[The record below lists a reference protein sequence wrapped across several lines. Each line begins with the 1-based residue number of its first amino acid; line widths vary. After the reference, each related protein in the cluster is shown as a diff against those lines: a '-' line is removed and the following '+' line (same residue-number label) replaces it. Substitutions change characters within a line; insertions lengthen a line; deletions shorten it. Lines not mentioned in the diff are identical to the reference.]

1 MRLGD
6 FWLSKRRGS
15 AVWCITW
22 FDPTTRQTVRRSTG
36 HRDLDA
42 AQEALAAHYIQ
53 HRRLDHERPADVSI
67 ILLIGRYI
75 ATVPMRSTDTAKA
88 ALKHW
93 REFWN
98 DEPVSAMSTA
108 RQEAF
113 HEWLQD
119 RLAPSSVKR
128 VLGVGRAALSRAY
141 RRQELAALPAQAPY
155 KAQER
160 HRETVLSVDDLRRL
174 WAAAQPVEHWRRYLW
189 LAIGTGARPEAILQL
204 TADRIDF
211 AAGVIHLAAP
221 GADHGKKRRPTIPM
235 AQSLRREVK
244 RWGDGYLVTYKGK
257 PLARARESFKRLSR
271 TAGVEATAY
280 TIRHT
285 VATWLRQRNVPEWD
299 IAGFLGHRPPGSATT
314 ARYAHYRPDYMRA
327 AARAVDALLRAV
339 AC

>member
-15 AVWCITW
+15 QVWCITW
-22 FDPTTRQTVRRSTG
+22 FDPKTRQTVRRSTG

-53 HRRLDHERPADVSI
+53 HRRLDHERPSDVAI
-67 ILLIGRYI
+67 ALLISRYI
-75 ATVPMRSTDTAKA
+75 AAVPMRSADTAKA

-93 REFWN
+93 REFWA
-98 DEPVSAMSTA
+98 DDPVSAMTTA

-113 HEWLQD
+113 HGWLEA
-119 RLAPSSVKR
+119 RMAPASAKR
-128 VLGVGRAALSRAY
+128 VLGVGRAALTRAY
-141 RRQELAALPAQAPY
+141 KRQELAALPAQAPY
-155 KAQER
+155 KAPER
-160 HRETVLSVDDLRRL
+160 HREKVLSLPELRAL
-174 WAAAQPVEHWRRYLW
+174 WAAAAPVEHWRRYLW
-189 LAIGTGARPEAILQL
+189 LALGTGARPEAILQL

-211 AAGVIHLAAP
+211 AAGVIQLAT
-221 GADHGKKRRPTIPM
+221 GDHGKKRRPTIPI
-235 AQSLRREVK
+235 AQSLKREL
-244 RWGDGYLVTYKGK
+244 RTWGDGQLITFHGK
-257 PLARARESFKRLSR
+257 PIARARETFKRLSK
-271 TAGVEATAY
+271 ASGVECTAY
-280 TIRHT
+280 TLRHT
-285 VATWLRQRNVPEWD
+285 VATWLRQKNVPEWD